1 MAENVKLDN
10 TRNLLRNKGSRNRI
24 LWAFGVVALMVVGG
38 LYFGFSGHKKVAA
51 PPASASVTPP
61 PQVQSIPGTSTNQD
75 YQKLQAQKNQ
85 QAFEQA
91 EQTHSSAIPVLT
103 GSIPA
108 ASDPMSKVNNPPV
121 NPPAQ
126 PTQNALPPVN
136 PVAATPPPINPIP
149 KVTEINGS
157 SAGTSRQ
164 QEYANAE
171 KQFNTYLAAFK
182 LKPGTSEFSYYGKP
196 NVVKGGVGGNMGD
209 TSASGMASANG
220 GAANSAANKGTAK
233 AATFVRAGT
242 IIPAVLITPVNSDT
256 PGPVLAE
263 ITSGPLAG
271 ARVLGSFRAS
281 TSQVVLNFTQIS
293 MLNQPSSF
301 KIQAYAVDA
310 NTSSPGLAT
319 SVNHHYLLKYGLLAA
334 AEFVSGYGQ
343 AVAQQGTTTVVSPLG
358 GATVTNPGL
367 SNSQIAK
374 AALGQVGSH
383 IGSEIQSESS
393 QMRPTIKVQGAHGEG
408 GIPIGLLFTSDF

>member
-10 TRNLLRNKGSRNRI
+10 TKALLRNKGSRNRI

-61 PQVQSIPGTSTNQD
+61 PQVKSIPGTSTDLD

-103 GSIPA
+103 GSVPA
-108 ASDPMSKVNNPPV
+108 ASDPMSKVK
-121 NPPAQ
+121 NPPANPAPNTLQ
-126 PTQNALPPVN
+126 PIN

-149 KVTEINGS
+149 KSTEINGS
-157 SAGTSRQ
+157 SAGNSRQ
-164 QEYANAE
+164 QQYANAE
-171 KQFNTYLAAFK
+171 KQFNTYLTAFK

-196 NVVKGGVGGNMGD
+196 NVNKGGAGLNADDAAASSTAAATGTNGN
-209 TSASGMASANG
+209 
-220 GAANSAANKGTAK
+220 AANSASTKGTAK

-242 IIPAVLITPVNSDT
+242 VIPAVLITPVNSDT

-281 TSQVVLNFTQIS
+281 TSQVVLTFTQIS

-319 SVNHHYLLKYGLLAA
+319 SVNHHYLMKYGLLAA

-374 AALGQVGSH
+374 AALGQVGNR
-383 IGSEIQSESS
+383 IGSQIQSESS